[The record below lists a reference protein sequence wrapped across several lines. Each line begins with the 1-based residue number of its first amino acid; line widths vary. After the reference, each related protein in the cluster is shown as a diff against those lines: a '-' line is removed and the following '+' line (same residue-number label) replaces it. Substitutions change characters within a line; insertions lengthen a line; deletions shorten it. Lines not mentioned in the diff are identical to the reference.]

1 MMDRDSKRSGGRVEH
16 MNVDLVEVGPRDGL
30 QSEGVILPT
39 VAKIALIERLIGAG
53 LRRIEV
59 ASFVNPKRV
68 PQMADA
74 EAVLAGL
81 PKGSGVSYIGLVL
94 NRKGFDR
101 ARTAGCHAVG
111 MAVVASETFNRR
123 NQGVGTEES
132 IAAWRDIAAT
142 ARAAGMQP
150 NVTISAAFGCPFE
163 GEVDPLRVLDVA
175 LRCAEAQPVE
185 IALADTI
192 GVAVPS
198 QVADLFGALRERL
211 PGMPLRAHFHNTRN
225 TGLANVHAAIG
236 AGVRAIDAS
245 VGGIGGCPF
254 APAATGN
261 VPTEDVLYML
271 NRMGIQTGVSLEGLI
286 ETALWLERQIG
297 KPVPGMLVKAGT
309 FPRPQGAACAQ
320 VPV

>member
-1 MMDRDSKRSGGRVEH
+1 

-30 QSEGVILPT
+30 QSEGLVLPT
-39 VAKIALIERLIGAG
+39 TTKIALVERLIGAG

-59 ASFVNPKRV
+59 TSFVNPKRV

-81 PKGSGVSYIGLVL
+81 PRRAGVSFIGLVL
-94 NRKGFDR
+94 NRRGFDR
-101 ARTAGCHAVG
+101 AQIAGCDAVG

-132 IAAWRDIAAT
+132 IAEWRSIAA
-142 ARAAGMQP
+142 AAHAAGIQP
-150 NVTISAAFGCPFE
+150 NVTISTAFGCPFE
-163 GEVDPLRVLDVA
+163 GEVAAARVLDVA
-175 LRCAEAQPVE
+175 MRCAESDPVE
-185 IALADTI
+185 IALADTV
-192 GVAVPS
+192 GVAVPT

-225 TGLANVHAAIG
+225 TGIANVHAAIA

-261 VPTEDVLYML
+261 VATEDVLYLL
-271 NRMGIQTGVSLEGLI
+271 NRMGVATGVSIDALI
-286 ETALWLERQIG
+286 DTAHWLETQIG
-297 KPVPGMLVKAGT
+297 KPVPGMLAKAGN
-309 FPRPQGAACAQ
+309 FPRRHVA
-320 VPV
+320 V